1 MFDPLIGSVLNSR
14 SERPVSPVVGILVS
28 GLLPVS
34 VTTATINSKKMEN
47 PTKQRKFNVRRLHK
61 LQRSEGGSNQHCCV
75 PLCSASSR
83 YNGSLSFHRFPKN
96 PILRAQWIQKIRR
109 TGFEVTNHTKVCS
122 RHFDNKLITSTGKG
136 LRVLLPNSVPSLFN
150 WNNFIAR
157 QTRAGVWERR
167 ERPASPEPCS
177 DPEEPELPVPMV
189 LDHEY
194 SATST
199 VCVDREHY
207 SAIQKE
213 TF

>member
-1 MFDPLIGSVLNSR
+1 
-14 SERPVSPVVGILVS
+14 
-28 GLLPVS
+28 
-34 VTTATINSKKMEN
+34 MEN

-83 YNGSLSFHRFPKN
+83 YNGSLSFHRFPKKT
-96 PILRAQWIQKIRR
+96 ILRAQWIQKIRR
-109 TGFEVTNHTKVCS
+109 TGFEVTNHTKMCS

-194 SATST
+194 SAVSPTFQKGGALGRRFNMPNRPT
-199 VCVDREHY
+199 YKEHY
-207 SAIQKE
+207 TSLSLFCHFCSQREKE
-213 TF
+213 IHNFYM